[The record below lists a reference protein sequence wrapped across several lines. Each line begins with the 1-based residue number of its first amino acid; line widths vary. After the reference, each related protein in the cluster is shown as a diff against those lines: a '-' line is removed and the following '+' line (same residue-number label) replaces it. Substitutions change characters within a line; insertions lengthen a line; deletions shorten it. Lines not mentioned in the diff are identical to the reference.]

1 MSSTKRIS
9 SGRQFFYTCEDFQW
23 PSYHC
28 SNNTTQNGLY
38 LSKVINVK
46 SNLNPSA
53 VQSKKISELGLQ
65 TPLFTF
71 LLICTVYKYANYY
84 FNQLE
89 QFLQAEYLRKYSSS
103 RKLPDCQARQSLKI
117 WSFEGIMSL
126 KLLSMQGS

>member
-1 MSSTKRIS
+1 MSSAKRIS

-23 PSYHC
+23 PSHHC

-71 LLICTVYKYANYY
+71 CSFVQCINMQTN

-89 QFLQAEYLRKYSSS
+89 QFLQAEYLRKCSSS

-117 WSFEGIMSL
+117 WSFERSMSL
-126 KLLSMQGS
+126 KLLSMLGS